1 MMEKIDRKKFFG
13 IVAASSIFGFFA
25 SSYPN
30 KLLKKISNAT
40 KKNVVVKIHPDAVKR
55 NKV

>member
-1 MMEKIDRKKFFG
+1 MKKMDRKKFFG
-13 IVAASSIFGFFA
+13 IIAAGSALGMLVSIPTKFMKNITGA
-25 SSYPN
+25 S
-30 KLLKKISNAT
+30 

>member
-1 MMEKIDRKKFFG
+1 MEKIDRKKFFG
-13 IVAASSIFGFFA
+13 IVAASSIFGFLA

-30 KLLKKISNAT
+30 KLLKKLSAASKN
-40 KKNVVVKIHPDAVKR
+40 NVVIKIHPDAVKR

>member
-1 MMEKIDRKKFFG
+1 MQKIDRKKFFG
-13 IVAASSIFGFFA
+13 IITAGSALAMLVSIPTKFIKNITSAS
-25 SSYPN
+25 
-30 KLLKKISNAT
+30 